1 MFIEL
6 DPEIAKAFKEATAVS
21 SKIEIN
27 LSIDYYTALISKCC
41 SSSWFR
47 KPHAQTWFK
56 AKAYKS
62 RNGYS

>member
-6 DPEIAKAFKEATAVS
+6 DPEVAKAFKEATAVS

-27 LSIDYYTALISKCC
+27 LSIDYYTVLISKCC

-47 KPHAQTWFK
+47 KPHA
-56 AKAYKS
+56 
-62 RNGYS
+62 